1 MKNAKQTVTVTVEQ
15 IAAMVEQ
22 AAQKAVAE
30 YKAANPSER
39 TFTPSTFKIVLVD
52 NIPAKSGRK
61 WATVEITDQRTGEVT
76 SCFLD
81 RRVDAGKRKDGADQT
96 VIYATIREERPQA
109 DAKPDAKPV
118 AKRASRKAVAAA
130 VAAS

>member
-39 TFTPSTFKIVLVD
+39 TFTPSTFKIVLTD

-109 DAKPDAKPV
+109 AEKPV